1 MPDRQSYDEA
11 MLFARAR
18 LKVPDLDIKQ
28 GTVEKYQAQTT
39 RGTFAKP
46 WGMEGGFA
54 VVYKFR
60 TQSGQLK
67 ALRCFRVP
75 MDSDTQYR
83 YEKLGPYFR
92 SHIPDITVDFTYY
105 EQGILVDEEIQGVK
119 QKRIF
124 PVIVMDW
131 VEGMTLLEKL
141 DGLCKRGDNVA
152 LHDIAEQWVS
162 ILQKMRFAQIAHGDL
177 AAQNVMVRSDGRL
190 VLVDYDGV
198 YIPDF
203 AHLRPVVA
211 GQTAYQH
218 KDLQSRPFNEYMDDF
233 SAMVIYLSLLA
244 LQAQPTLWKKY
255 VRPNTQA
262 QLDGNLLFR
271 REDLVN
277 PDASAIFA
285 DLAQMGD
292 RRIQELTRFLR
303 LACNAPVQ
311 TIRLPETII
320 DPDIQAKQMLQRLEA
335 AIQSDNDEEI
345 VRLWV
350 PPLDH
355 YADAQRHQQRVMQ
368 AKAWHALRAALQSR
382 SLRRVAEAYQP
393 LLEQSGRLTH
403 DECEMLR
410 LACAF
415 WQAYQQNDDKC
426 LADVYMELQHSPY
439 AGRLMLTPQEQQRA
453 QQALERKEALATL
466 RAALANKLLNPIVAT
481 YTSELEECQL
491 LTPDEL
497 AQVKLAKAFV
507 LADYRNDDSALV
519 AAYDAI
525 SISPYCTMLQ
535 LTAQEQQRVERAR
548 WRVEAL
554 AVYKTAQASKRITQ
568 IASAAQELE
577 QNGLLMALTAA
588 ERESLQLVYELV
600 QAYQNEDDE
609 ALVTTWQHIQ
619 EAGFQAALELLPQE
633 EQRLQLAQ
641 QRKTALTHFRLTCN
655 RSQKA
660 HDIVQAYSPLLDDS
674 ANLTRQERMRLDAAR
689 RFIVMWQ
696 AVVDALQANR
706 DDDAIMAVYDEELA
720 MQFSDFTEEQRS
732 RLALVLLHKKMKQAL
747 AAKAYGLVLQTAQV
761 IERQTRMPL
770 ESVDVSLARRRFI
783 HQYEPRNL
791 QVLLS
796 GDMAIA
802 RWDWPNDELV
812 QYAVLVWRSDR
823 WPLHPQKPDPGRA
836 YHRINRQSYQA
847 HGYFQFSYGNQRM
860 LYVQVYFAISDYVSY
875 KDDFDW
881 FYSSG
886 KEETSRQAVVIPA

>member
-11 MLFARAR
+11 MLFARVR

-39 RGTFAKP
+39 RGAFAKP

-75 MDSDTQYR
+75 MDSDTHYR
-83 YEKLGPYFR
+83 YEKLGSYFR
-92 SHIPDITVDFTYY
+92 SHIPDITVDFIYY
-105 EQGILVDEEIQGVK
+105 EEGILVDEEVQGVK
-119 QKRIF
+119 QKRVF
-124 PVIVMDW
+124 PMIVMEW

-141 DGLCKRGDNVA
+141 DDLCKRGDKAA
-152 LHDIAEQWVS
+152 LCAIADQWVS
-162 ILQKMRFAQIAHGDL
+162 VLQKMRSAQIAHGDL
-177 AAQNVMVRSDGRL
+177 AAQNVMVRGDGRL

-198 YIPDF
+198 YIPGF
-203 AHLRPVVA
+203 AQLRPVVA

-218 KDLQSRPFNEYMDDF
+218 KDLQARPFNEYMDDF

-244 LQAQPTLWKKY
+244 LQAQPTLWNKY
-255 VRPNTQA
+255 VRPNAQA

-277 PDASAIFA
+277 PDTSAVFA
-285 DLAQMGD
+285 DLEQIGD
-292 RRIQELTRFLR
+292 QRIQYLTRFLKT
-303 LACNAPVQ
+303 ACNAPIQ
-311 TIRLPETII
+311 TVRLPETII
-320 DPDIQAKQMLQRLEA
+320 DPDMQAKQMLQRLEM

-355 YADAQRHQQRVMQ
+355 YSDAQRHRQRVVL
-368 AKAWHALRAALQSR
+368 AKALQTVRAALQSR
-382 SLRRVAEAYQP
+382 SLRHIAETYQP
-393 LLEQSGRLTH
+393 VLEQSDRLTR
-403 DECEMLR
+403 DEREVLK
-410 LACAF
+410 LACTF
-415 WQAYQQNDDKC
+415 WQAYQQDNDEC
-426 LADVYMELQHSPY
+426 LVDAYTSLQHSPY
-439 AGRLMLTPQEQQRA
+439 AGHLVLTPQEQQRV
-453 QQALERKEALATL
+453 QQALEREEALATL
-466 RAALANKLLNPIVAT
+466 RTALANKLLSPIVAA
-481 YTSELEECQL
+481 YTSELEECRL

-525 SISPYCTMLQ
+525 STSPYFTMLQ

-554 AVYKTAQASKRITQ
+554 AVYKTAQANKRIGQ

-577 QNGLLMALTAA
+577 QNGLLTALTMA
-588 ERESLQLVYELV
+588 EREWLRQVCELV
-600 QAYQNEDDE
+600 QAYHNEDDE
-609 ALVTTWQHIQ
+609 ALVTAWQNIQ
-619 EAGFQAALELLPQE
+619 GTGFQTALELTPQE
-633 EQRLQLAQ
+633 KQRLQLAQ
-641 QRKTALTHFRLTCN
+641 QRKAALRHFRLTCN
-655 RSQKA
+655 RSQNA
-660 HDIVQAYSPLLDDS
+660 HDIVQAYSPLLDDNT
-674 ANLTRQERMRLDAAR
+674 NLTRQERMRLDAAR

-696 AVVDALQANR
+696 AVVDALQANC

-747 AAKAYGLVLQTAQV
+747 AAKAYGLVLQTAQE

-770 ESVDVSLARRRFI
+770 ESLDVSLARRRFI
-783 HQYEPRNL
+783 RQYEPRNL

-796 GDMAIA
+796 GDTAIA

-812 QYAVLVWRSDR
+812 QYAILVWRSDR

-836 YHRINRQSYQA
+836 CHRINRQSYQA
-847 HGYFQFSYGNQRM
+847 HGCFQFPSCNQRI
-860 LYVQVYFAISDYVSY
+860 LYVPHIPQSD
-875 KDDFDW
+875 
-881 FYSSG
+881 
-886 KEETSRQAVVIPA
+886 